1 MTLPKPAHKLFGL
14 DFETFGSRNL
24 PVVGLDNY
32 LADPKFKPLVAA
44 VYWESELGAHNIVF
58 DFVCDPSA
66 EEAFTE
72 FLAHPDAKAIAH
84 NAGFERGVLARS
96 FPGSELKIID
106 SAVSSRCFGGDSRLK
121 NAGPQLLGLP
131 KLEVGE
137 RLIRKFS
144 IGEDPPT
151 AEQVSDDPD
160 WELFKEYCSQDALVS
175 YQLATHLQSQ
185 TNREVLY
192 ETLTH
197 DMNQTGWP
205 VDIPLVKEMQRRYLE
220 NQEQAL
226 KEFRQKYDPDE
237 QLNLNSFPQLKQWCA
252 ARGIKAKSF
261 DKDAVAS
268 MLKAIEKKIVSV
280 TLPPEQL
287 EKYGQVLDLLRL
299 KQDLGGSSLK
309 KLKVILEKV
318 SEDGRLRDQYLH
330 CGAAQTRRTSGVG
343 VQMQNL
349 KQLGQHPDNVEEL
362 KDPLIHWSNDK
373 MADNLRQC
381 FTASN
386 PKGFLIVGDFSSVE
400 SRGLAYLAGEE
411 WKLAAYRNGQDI
423 YKVLAQKI
431 FEIQDYSLISKSSPE
446 RKAGKVGELSCGY
459 GAGAV
464 AVLSMAKKL
473 HIDMTE
479 TQANQLVA
487 DWREVNPKI
496 VAFWAELER
505 LLDRAFSYG
514 EWAVSDSVIDNR
526 YKVFVAPM
534 GAPRSLQDQHPG
546 VKSIMI
552 GLQDGE
558 ARAVFERIFH
568 GCYRRGRNLCY
579 YKPNAVNGKLW
590 SPTYRSPMT
599 KQIKHYDL
607 YGGKMAG
614 ILTQSFCRELFF
626 RAMLEIKR
634 KYDRENVQLIGQ
646 FHDEIVADW
655 DPDKANLSLDETI
668 NAMKAWMSYPGEFT
682 HFPLDAEIKYAYRYI
697 K

>member
-1 MTLPKPAHKLFGL
+1 MTSLNPTHTLFGL

-32 LADPKFKPLVAA
+32 LADPKFKPLIAA
-44 VYWESELGAHNIVF
+44 VYWKGSLGPNSHIF

-66 EEAFTE
+66 EAAFTE
-72 FLAHPDAKAIAH
+72 FLVYQDTKAIAH

-96 FPGSELKIID
+96 FPGINLEIID
-106 SAVSSRCFGGDSRLK
+106 SAVSSRCYGGDSHLK
-121 NAGPQLLGLP
+121 NAGPQLLGIP

-137 RLIRKFS
+137 RLIKKFS

-160 WELFKEYCSQDALVS
+160 WGLFKEYCLQDAFVS
-175 YQLATHLQSQ
+175 YQLATSLNSQ
-185 TNREVLY
+185 TNRETLY
-192 ETLTH
+192 EKLTY
-197 DMNQTGWP
+197 DMNQVGWP
-205 VDIPLVKEMQRRYLE
+205 VDIPLVEEMQRRYLE

-226 KEFRQKYDPDE
+226 KEFQQKYDPDE

-261 DKDAVAS
+261 DKDAVDS
-268 MLKAIEKKIVSV
+268 MLRAIEKKIVLTALS
-280 TLPPEQL
+280 PEQL
-287 EKYGQVLDLLRL
+287 ENYGQVLDLLRL
-299 KQDLGGSSLK
+299 KQTLGGSSLK

-349 KQLGQHPDNVEEL
+349 KQLGQHPDDVEEL
-362 KDPLIHWSNDK
+362 KDPFIHWSNDK

-386 PKGFLIVGDFSSVE
+386 PKGYLIVGDFSSVE

-411 WKLAAYRNGQDI
+411 WKLEAYRNGQDI

-431 FEIQDYSLISKSSPE
+431 FGIQDYSSISKASPE

-459 GAGAV
+459 GAGTV

-479 TQANQLVA
+479 AQASRLVA
-487 DWREVNPKI
+487 DWREVNPKTA
-496 VAFWAELER
+496 AFWAELEG
-505 LLDRAFSYG
+505 LLEQAFSLG
-514 EWAVSDSVIDNR
+514 IWAVSDSVIDNR
-526 YKVFVAPM
+526 YKVFVAQM
-534 GAPRSLQDQHPG
+534 EAPPSLQKQHPG
-546 VKSIMI
+546 VKSIKI
-552 GLQDGE
+552 GLQETTTDI
-558 ARAVFERIFH
+558 VFERIFH
-568 GCYRRGRNLCY
+568 GCYRRGRNICY

-590 SPTYRSPMT
+590 SPTYRNPVT

-626 RAMLEIKR
+626 RTMLKL
-634 KYDRENVQLIGQ
+634 KLAYDRTNVQLVGQ

-655 DPDKANLSLDETI
+655 DPDKATI
-668 NAMKAWMSYPGEFT
+668 GLGATIDLMKAWMTYPGGFT